1 MERDLV
7 FRFSELSDAMEALK
21 LIRKRFRFP
30 VPVSG
35 MNYFQMAKDHIL
47 SITVNT
53 EESLSGVENI
63 LKKKGSRL
71 EKDLTQVISG
81 IPKRR
86 KYPRIDAKIQVQVED
101 AGISGYKFAENISRG
116 GMFIRT
122 DKYLPLD
129 SKVHLTIP
137 LPKKNKEV
145 KVLGRVAYIREKVED
160 YGEDVMGVEF
170 LNFEDEYDKDLFEY
184 IDEIIDE
191 HLK

>member
-1 MERDLV
+1 MERDLI
-7 FRFSELSDAMEALK
+7 FKFSELSDAMEALR
-21 LIRKRFRFP
+21 LIRKRFKFP

-35 MNYFQMAKDHIL
+35 MNYFQIAKDHIL

-53 EESLSGVENI
+53 EESLLGVEKI

-86 KYPRIDAKIQVQVED
+86 KYPRIDTKIQVQVKD
-101 AGISGYKFAENISRG
+101 AGISGYKYAENISRG
-116 GMFIRT
+116 GIFIRT
-122 DKYLPLD
+122 DKYLPLNTT
-129 SKVHLTIP
+129 VHLTIP

-145 KVLGRVAYIREKVED
+145 KVIGRVAYIRERVEN
-160 YGEDVMGVEF
+160 YGEDVMGIEF
-170 LNFEDEYDKDLFEY
+170 MDFEDEYDKDLYEY